1 MVHEEPTKVSIEL
14 EKNMIFH
21 SLNEYLKIQ
30 KLIIDETLD
39 KKGKLDG
46 PDAASLLGLAII
58 SCLSASFIFC
68 LNKRNLSIDDLTTS
82 AEITFKKL
90 DKGYTRVDKI
100 SVNLT
105 PKSDDPDV
113 LKRIKLCSR
122 ELNDGDLL
130 FEKSCIITPSI
141 REGIDVSVKVNI

>member
-100 SVNLT
+100 SVNFFCLHLEI
-105 PKSDDPDV
+105 V
-113 LKRIKLCSR
+113 
-122 ELNDGDLL
+122 ENND
-130 FEKSCIITPSI
+130 FE
-141 REGIDVSVKVNI
+141 